1 MGMKKEFWN
10 PWHGCHKCSPGCLH
24 CYVYYLD
31 GLREVDAS
39 VVRKSKS
46 NFRLPLKRDRKGNF
60 KIEPGSEVATC
71 FTSDFFLPE
80 DVKQEASVIARWYH
94 VKSALALQVWSTGEQ
109 TVLTSGRVESWSL
122 PETHSLSC
130 QSLDPSH

>member
-1 MGMKKEFWN
+1 VFARQVFY
-10 PWHGCHKCSPGCLH
+10 HGATHIYPSLCL
-24 CYVYYLD
+24 L
-31 GLREVDAS
+31 
-39 VVRKSKS
+39 
-46 NFRLPLKRDRKGNF
+46 
-60 KIEPGSEVATC
+60 T
-71 FTSDFFLPE
+71 DFFLPE